1 MMIDIANKY
10 QDEIGE
16 IVEACHRCAELGYV
30 TSSGGNISMRVDDN
44 VVLITPTKT
53 PKRIMR
59 FQDIC
64 AVDLGGN
71 ILFAPEGKKPTG
83 ETPFHIRILR
93 KRPDVKAV
101 VHSHP
106 PVLTGFAIANVDLLT
121 KAFLPEPIIEVGP
134 ILMVNYGTPLSEALS
149 EQFDAVIEKSNGFL
163 MENHGTVFLS
173 PVSVFEAVEIMQMSE
188 CMAQSILVA
197 LQLGNAKPIKSEYV
211 KEMDQVISIRNLTM
225 PGTIGK
231 FQSASDLYNID

>member
-1 MMIDIANKY
+1 MIDIADKY
-10 QDEIGE
+10 KAEIDE

-44 VVLITPTKT
+44 IVLITPTKT

-64 AVDLGGN
+64 AVDLEGN

-83 ETPFHIRILR
+83 ETPFHVRILK

-134 ILMVNYGTPLSEALS
+134 ILMVAYETPLSEALS

-188 CMAQSILVA
+188 CMAQSVLVA
-197 LQLGNAKPIKSEYV
+197 LQLGNANPIKSKYI

-225 PGTIGK
+225 PGSVGK
-231 FQSASDLYNID
+231 FLSASDLYKMD